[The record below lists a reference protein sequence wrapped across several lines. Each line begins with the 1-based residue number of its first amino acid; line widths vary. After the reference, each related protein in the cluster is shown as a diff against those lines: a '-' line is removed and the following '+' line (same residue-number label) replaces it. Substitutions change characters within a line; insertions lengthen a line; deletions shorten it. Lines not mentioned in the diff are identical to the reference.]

1 MFLIYSLFAFWLPL
15 FPLAE
20 KIVNAIFK
28 IRYSTLS
35 LMIVLNAVDP
45 LKPIGNVNYCN
56 FLTVLSSH

>member
-1 MFLIYSLFAFWLPL
+1 L